1 MLGFRIS
8 RSISRDAEILRFEKA
23 WSQVFTSDPMGYG
36 KRQRKSISQFDFI
49 AKATHMRPR
58 DFIFYIREC
67 ARSAVQ
73 QGHRTITSDTIKNAD
88 KEFSNYFKEEL
99 TGEIES
105 IIPDVGQVFDLLSE
119 KREGVV
125 SYNELKELFD
135 DGCQRNI
142 FGKEIVDLGFE
153 TILRILFHFSV
164 VGNKAKQTSRDPI
177 FKYNNR
183 GLVLSRKEQIMIHRG
198 LLKSLGIV

>member
-1 MLGFRIS
+1 
-8 RSISRDAEILRFEKA
+8 
-23 WSQVFTSDPMGYG
+23 MGYG
-36 KRQRKSISQFDFI
+36 TRQRKSISQFDFI
-49 AKATHMRPR
+49 AKATHIRPR

-119 KREGVV
+119 KRKGVV
-125 SYNELKELFD
+125 SYNELK
-135 DGCQRNI
+135 
-142 FGKEIVDLGFE
+142 
-153 TILRILFHFSV
+153 
-164 VGNKAKQTSRDPI
+164 
-177 FKYNNR
+177 
-183 GLVLSRKEQIMIHRG
+183 
-198 LLKSLGIV
+198 

>member
-1 MLGFRIS
+1 MQDPDKTKWRDSLFSLDWKRDDIKRLLGFRIS
-8 RSISRDAEILRFEKA
+8 RSISRDAEILRIGNA
-23 WSQVFTSDPMGYG
+23 CSQVFTSDPMGYG
-36 KRQRKSISQFDFI
+36 TRQRKSISQFDFI
-49 AKATHMRPR
+49 AKATHIRPR

-119 KREGVV
+119 KRKGVV
-125 SYNELKELFD
+125 SYNELK
-135 DGCQRNI
+135 
-142 FGKEIVDLGFE
+142 
-153 TILRILFHFSV
+153 
-164 VGNKAKQTSRDPI
+164 
-177 FKYNNR
+177 
-183 GLVLSRKEQIMIHRG
+183 
-198 LLKSLGIV
+198 